1 MVFLSMRRILPG
13 VLVVISAAAQTHQH
27 AGPEAAKVDLAKIPT
42 PQHLTGIGQSH
53 IPITTKS
60 AEAQQWFDQGLALLH
75 CFWDYEAL
83 RAFQE
88 AARLDPDCAMCH
100 WGLAQAL
107 DFNPA
112 NREQAKQELQR
123 AKELGEHASDREQ
136 RYIRAYS
143 AQEDKQGEEAQKA
156 FTKEMEALSAR
167 YPDDL
172 EVKLLL
178 AGSLI
183 AGYDS
188 KGDPRPGA
196 LYGQAMLRN
205 LLQEYPMNAAAN
217 HYWIHAVE
225 GSDHPEGALESAEKL
240 GKLAPASGHLVHMPG
255 HIFYRVGDYE
265 RARQVFL
272 DALRVD
278 QEYMARQHVAVRDD
292 WNYQHNLAYLI
303 ADCAEEGRYAEAQ
316 EHLKTLATTAAE
328 SDPAN
333 SGFLLQIGG
342 TALRLATRFGD
353 WQEILQ
359 QAKDFPQAEGN
370 AAWARGYR
378 DGTLAYARGMLAL
391 EAGQLNDAEMQSN
404 VLDALLWRL
413 LKEDAD
419 GKNTGIRTRII
430 DNLAVSSLELRG
442 NISSRKGDL
451 ENMRKLFDDAVQKEK
466 ELGYAE
472 PPLYSRPAL
481 ESLGHALVRAGKF
494 GEAREA
500 FQKELIERPRSGFAL
515 YGIALAWDKE
525 GNREEAGK
533 AYRLFLEA
541 WAQADAGLAP
551 MRAAQAYLAVR

>member
-1 MVFLSMRRILPG
+1 MVIG
-13 VLVVISAAAQTHQH
+13 AAAQTHQH
-27 AGPEAAKVDLAKIPT
+27 AAPEAAKVDLAQIPA
-42 PQHLTGIGQSH
+42 PQHLDGIGQSH
-53 IPITTKS
+53 IPITTES

-83 RAFQE
+83 RAFQQ
-88 AARLDPDCAMCH
+88 AARLDPHCAMCH

-107 DFNPA
+107 DSNPA
-112 NREQAKQELQR
+112 NHEQAKQELQK
-123 AKELGEHASDREQ
+123 AKELAEHASDREQ

-143 AQEDKQGEEAQKA
+143 AQEEKQGEESQKA

-172 EVKLLL
+172 QAKLLL

-183 AGYDS
+183 SGYDS

-205 LLQEYPMNAAAN
+205 LLQQYPMNAAAN

-225 GSDHPEGALESAEKL
+225 GSDHPEWALKSAEQL
-240 GKLAPASGHLVHMPG
+240 GTLAPGSGHLVHMPG

-265 RARQVFL
+265 RARKVFL

-278 QEYMARQHVAVRDD
+278 QEYMARQHVAIRDD
-292 WNYQHNLAYLI
+292 WNYQHNLAYLV
-303 ADCAEEGRYAEAQ
+303 ADCAEEGRYAEAR
-316 EHLKTLATTAAE
+316 EHLKTLAEAAAQ
-328 SDPAN
+328 SDPSN
-333 SGFLLQIGG
+333 SGFLFQIGG

-353 WQEILQ
+353 WEAVLQ
-359 QAKDFPQAEGN
+359 QAKDFPQADGN

-378 DGTLAYARGMLAL
+378 DGTLAYARGMLAV
-391 EAGQLNDAEMQSN
+391 EAGQLSDAETHSN

-413 LKEDAD
+413 SKEDAG
-419 GKNTGIRTRII
+419 GKNNGIRTSVL

-442 NISSRKGDL
+442 NISSRNGDW
-451 ENMRKLFDDAVQKEK
+451 ESSRKLFDDAVQKEK
-466 ELGYAE
+466 ELGYTE
-472 PPLYSRPAL
+472 PPRYSRPAL

-500 FQKELIERPRSGFAL
+500 FQKELMERPRSGFAL

-525 GNREEAGK
+525 GNREEAAK
-533 AYRLFLEA
+533 AYRVFLEA
-541 WAQADAGLAP
+541 WALADAGLAP
-551 MRAAQAYLAVR
+551 VRAAQAYVAVH